1 MRLLPLS
8 RCCFLV
14 GALVGQWAGGSRS
27 RCCCRSSTSCWFQV
41 LHYQS
46 MVFPALSGPF
56 KDRVVWNG
64 ELEKGNAAII
74 LKNVTQ
80 SDNGTFSCAVHN
92 PPDVSSE
99 MPSTAL
105 TVTERELPFRLS
117 VVMVLT
123 ILVIAPSLLV
133 VTVLLLWMEKTFAVF
148 TSSSKNTSIEAV
160 EGADEGGPRNRIC
173 LPCAPWFQDSDE
185 EDEDFHR
192 FYPASESIA

>member
-1 MRLLPLS
+1 
-8 RCCFLV
+8 
-14 GALVGQWAGGSRS
+14 
-27 RCCCRSSTSCWFQV
+27 
-41 LHYQS
+41 

-160 EGADEGGPRNRIC
+160 EG
-173 LPCAPWFQDSDE
+173 
-185 EDEDFHR
+185 
-192 FYPASESIA
+192 